1 MVQSLADFRSAGWSF
16 LSHDLQLCGVP
27 EDPDERAARW
37 CNRMEISMRKLGL
50 AITASLLLAA
60 PAAGQSIGE
69 KTGVNSVIGITPKTA
84 DFVKEVA
91 SSKMFAIQSSQLAAF
106 KTQGN
111 VLAFANR
118 MQTDYAKTMS
128 ELKSLAQQAGVTVP
142 LEMSSSQQNMFDE
155 LNSLSAK
162 KFAKQYLKDQVRVHK
177 GVVSLFKR
185 YGKGGENAQLKDWA
199 NHTLHTL
206 QHHLDVAQ
214 QLNK

>member
-1 MVQSLADFRSAGWSF
+1 
-16 LSHDLQLCGVP
+16 
-27 EDPDERAARW
+27 
-37 CNRMEISMRKLGL
+37 MRKVGL
-50 AITASLLLAA
+50 AITACLLLTA
-60 PAAGQSIGE
+60 PAVGQSIGE
-69 KTGVNSVIGITPKTA
+69 KTGVNSVMGITPKTA
-84 DFVKEVA
+84 DFVREVA
-91 SSKMFAIQSSQLAAF
+91 SSEMFAIQSSQLAAF